1 MTARM
6 GSGVAGLLKFDGVD
20 ARAQAPTLPCMSDRE
35 NCLRLLTEF
44 VRTGDIAN
52 AASAGAM
59 IVAHLTTLEDRHA
72 QIAALED
79 LRATLESDFQKA
91 DIAGPAEE
99 RHVAVE
105 DALDQARKTLAG
117 KPA

>member
-1 MTARM
+1 MRIEPASM
-6 GSGVAGLLKFDGVD
+6 VLLGDAGAEDDEPIG
-20 ARAQAPTLPCMSDRE
+20 PCMSDRE

>member
-1 MTARM
+1 LWR
-6 GSGVAGLLKFDGVD
+6 AGT
-20 ARAQAPTLPCMSDRE
+20 RC
-35 NCLRLLTEF
+35 

-105 DALDQARKTLAG
+105 DALDQARKTLAVSRHDRRTESNCPEG
-117 KPA
+117 NNLLQIAG